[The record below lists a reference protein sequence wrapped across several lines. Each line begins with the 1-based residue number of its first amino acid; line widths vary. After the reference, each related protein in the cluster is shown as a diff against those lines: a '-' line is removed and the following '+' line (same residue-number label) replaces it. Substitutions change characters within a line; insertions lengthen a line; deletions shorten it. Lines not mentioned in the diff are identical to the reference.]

1 MKKQADSRD
10 AVAINVDP
18 RREISAEEHRTGG
31 LILEAVVLH
40 LVGPLIGRYGRMDQ
54 SIAWTKTAALFWTDA
69 YRSKLPVGRWVLN
82 FEVGREYTW
91 SYRNAEKLER
101 GEPVDEGSAR
111 LTYHARNTLLEF
123 FVRNCD
129 RSFTA
134 LEICRKF
141 AKHLPFVPRSEFEPL
156 LNMYV
161 GKQFLVKEG
170 ERFRIRERS
179 LPVVVEGRNEREEKF
194 RRWLEVVGPLSQGY
208 LEGHGQLL
216 GLHAMLPLELW
227 QELQARQR
235 EFVTQTMAELVAKSN
250 SPEFEGS
257 KEYPGGAFVLAGP
270 YPFTLPNWEEAWK
283 KMEADKNHTPADKE
297 QEPPASD
304 K

>member
-1 MKKQADSRD
+1 MKKQADSKD

-54 SIAWTKTAALFWTDA
+54 VIAWIRTAALFWTDA

-101 GEPVDEGSAR
+101 GEPVDEGAAR

-170 ERFRIRERS
+170 ERFRIRART
-179 LPVVVEGRNEREEKF
+179 LPFVTSDRPEREEKF
-194 RRWLEVVGPLSQGY
+194 KRWVQALAPLSQGY
-208 LEGHGQLL
+208 LEGYGQLL
-216 GLHAMLPLELW
+216 GLHATLPLALW
-227 QELQARQR
+227 TEFQR
-235 EFVTQTMAELVAKSN
+235 DLGEFIKAKTSELVARGS
-250 SPEFEGS
+250 STEFEG
-257 KEYPGGAFVLAGP
+257 KQQHVGGGFLMVGP
-270 YPFTLPNWEEAWK
+270 YPFTLPNWEEEWRKREEDNA
-283 KMEADKNHTPADKE
+283 AAKNENNSKGPKA
-297 QEPPASD
+297 
-304 K
+304 